1 LRTICQSSDAT
12 HCHGPMAAQAQ
23 FRTDQGT
30 WPRVGGL
37 LLIVAGVLGM
47 LLLLGF
53 IAIRLIGAALFSL
66 FYLLLTPAAVIAPA
80 LGDTG
85 RAVFRRWAA
94 QLLGVVVA
102 KLLFSFLLGVV
113 LAVIGILAALRA
125 LGWWTQWLLMCAF
138 WWGAFARR
146 HQALALAGRAVRS
159 EPSGASRTVR
169 GRVHDALHLR
179 RTVREQNRARRER
192 EAPPPDTEESS
203 SAVAT
208 AGLPREDRPGEP

>member
-1 LRTICQSSDAT
+1 MCQNSDAT

-23 FRTDQGT
+23 FRTDHGT

-85 RAVFRRWAA
+85 RAVFRRWEA
-94 QLLGVVVA
+94 QLLDAIAPLVERHR
-102 KLLFSFLLGVV
+102 
-113 LAVIGILAALRA
+113 AAQGSGTYERLSSD
-125 LGWWTQWLLMCAF
+125 
-138 WWGAFARR
+138 AR
-146 HQALALAGRAVRS
+146 V
-159 EPSGASRTVR
+159 
-169 GRVHDALHLR
+169 
-179 RTVREQNRARRER
+179 
-192 EAPPPDTEESS
+192 
-203 SAVAT
+203 
-208 AGLPREDRPGEP
+208 